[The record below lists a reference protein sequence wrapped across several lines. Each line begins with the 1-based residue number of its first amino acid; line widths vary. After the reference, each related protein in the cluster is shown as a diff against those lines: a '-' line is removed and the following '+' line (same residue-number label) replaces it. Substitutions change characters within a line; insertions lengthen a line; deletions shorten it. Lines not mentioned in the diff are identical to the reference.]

1 VRPKLSGGR
10 KELEAIVALLP
21 LVADDIGVILVGVSE
36 KYQLVLQSFITV
48 LALNGPSSELRNNFV
63 SFEVK

>member
-1 VRPKLSGGR
+1 MRPKLSGSR

-21 LVADDIGVILVGVSE
+21 LVVDDIGVILVGVSE

-48 LALNGPSSELRNNFV
+48 LALNGPSSESIKKQFC
-63 SFEVK
+63 